1 MWISSTTFSC
11 SLYPNQGNCAITAVL
26 LMVRGGQNAV
36 CVIDPCQMTSPIHI
50 LPHLCRNGWSAVVNF
65 SKYFHMFPTKPLE
78 WDMLGIIHMRTGK
91 HYFYARY
98 PMGTKQSLA
107 ASGWLGACFLHIIMD
122 ACYLCQG
129 RPFDNTL
136 QGFIV
141 HKIFDPKLGEG
152 WVLIDDTGEPVLLMW
167 LHVDDL
173 LLLLLLKELAKVFNI
188 RLSV

>member
-1 MWISSTTFSC
+1 
-11 SLYPNQGNCAITAVL
+11 
-26 LMVRGGQNAV
+26 
-36 CVIDPCQMTSPIHI
+36 
-50 LPHLCRNGWSAVVNF
+50 
-65 SKYFHMFPTKPLE
+65 
-78 WDMLGIIHMRTGK
+78 
-91 HYFYARY
+91 
-98 PMGTKQSLA
+98 
-107 ASGWLGACFLHIIMD
+107 MD
-122 ACYLCQG
+122 ECYLCEG